1 MEDEGD
7 NIECSEQSAILRDA
21 LERKAPRFFR
31 AASGSARGRTGK
43 ADTEKFAEDLMT
55 LQECSQIVG
64 ERLEMQAISYAL
76 FYEGDSAF
84 GYRFDPSSH
93 PSRPELVGV
102 MVNRRLPMRE
112 MLAAMNDFLNE

>member
-1 MEDEGD
+1 MEDTHNSTLSDQNEM
-7 NIECSEQSAILRDA
+7 LRDA
-21 LERKAPRFFR
+21 LERRIPRFFR
-31 AASGSARGRTGK
+31 AAAGSARGRTGRE
-43 ADTEKFAEDLMT
+43 DTEKFAEDLMT

-84 GYRFDPSSH
+84 GYRFDPNSH
-93 PSRPELVGV
+93 PSRPELVGI

-112 MLAAMNDFLNE
+112 MLAAMNEFLNE